1 MGTKIDNIIEGKAF
15 SFKKTLNFKGNL
27 VHIHTPLVMG
37 ILNVTPDS
45 FYDGGRYNSS
55 ESTLLK
61 QTERMLQE
69 GATIIDIGGYSSR
82 PGATDISPDEEKKR
96 TINCV
101 KLVSESFPEAYI
113 SVDTFRSE
121 VAREAVETGAC
132 MINDI
137 SGGNLDPQMFDTVA
151 SLGVPYVLMHMRGSP
166 QTMKE
171 LCQYDDLVGE
181 IIDDLQKKVARLRE
195 KGVSDIIIDPGF
207 GFAKNI
213 NQNYELLRR
222 LSVFQILDLP
232 ILAGLSRKSMIYKR
246 LNITPD
252 EALNGTTVLNT
263 LAVLNG
269 ASILRVHDV
278 KEAVQTIKIL
288 KYTYS

>member
-1 MGTKIDNIIEGKAF
+1 MKN
-15 SFKKTLNFKGNL
+15 TLNFKGNL
-27 VHIHTPLVMG
+27 VQIHTPLVMG

-45 FYDGGRYNSS
+45 FYDGGRYNNSDS
-55 ESTLLK
+55 ALLK
-61 QTERMLQE
+61 QAERMLEE

-82 PGATDISPDEEKKR
+82 PGATDISVEEEKKR
-96 TINCV
+96 TINCI
-101 KLVSESFPEAYI
+101 KQVSQSFPEAYL

-121 VAREAVETGAC
+121 VASEAVAAGAC

-137 SGGNLDPQMFDTVA
+137 SGGSLDPQMFDTVA

-166 QTMKE
+166 QNMKE

-181 IIDDLQKKVARLRE
+181 IIDHLQQKVTQLRDM
-195 KGVSDIIIDPGF
+195 GVSDIIIDPGF

-213 NQNYELLRR
+213 DQNYELLRK
-222 LSVFQILDLP
+222 LSAFQILDLP
-232 ILAGLSRKSMIYKR
+232 ILAGLSRKSMLYKR
-246 LNITPD
+246 LNISAD

-269 ASILRVHDV
+269 ATILRVHDV

>member
-1 MGTKIDNIIEGKAF
+1 MKN
-15 SFKKTLNFKGNL
+15 TLNFKGNL
-27 VHIHTPLVMG
+27 VQIHTPLVMG

-45 FYDGGRYNSS
+45 FYDGGRYNNSDS
-55 ESTLLK
+55 ALLK
-61 QTERMLQE
+61 QAERMLEE

-82 PGATDISPDEEKKR
+82 PGATDISVEEEKKR
-96 TINCV
+96 TINCI
-101 KLVSESFPEAYI
+101 KQVSQSFPEAYL

-121 VAREAVETGAC
+121 VASEAVAAGAC

-137 SGGNLDPQMFDTVA
+137 SGGSLDPQMFDTVA

-166 QTMKE
+166 QNMKE

-181 IIDDLQKKVARLRE
+181 IIDHLQQKVTQLRD

-213 NQNYELLRR
+213 DQNYELLRK
-222 LSVFQILDLP
+222 LSAFQILDLP
-232 ILAGLSRKSMIYKR
+232 ILAGLSRKSMLYKR
-246 LNITPD
+246 LNISAD

-269 ASILRVHDV
+269 ATILRVHDV

>member
-1 MGTKIDNIIEGKAF
+1 MGTKIDFSSEGKAF
-15 SFKKTLNFKGNL
+15 SLKNTFNFKGNL
-27 VHIHTPLVMG
+27 VHIHTPIVMG

-45 FYDGGRYNSS
+45 FYDGGRYNDN
-55 ESTLLK
+55 ETTLLK
-61 QTERMLQE
+61 QAEKMLQE

-82 PGATDISPDEEKKR
+82 PGAEHISVEEEKKR
-96 TINCV
+96 ALNCIE
-101 KLVSESFPEAYI
+101 LVSKAFPEAYI
-113 SVDTFRSE
+113 SVDTFRAE
-121 VAREAVETGAC
+121 VAREAVAAGAC

-151 SLGVPYVLMHMRGSP
+151 SLGVPYVLMHMRGTP
-166 QTMKE
+166 QNMKE
-171 LCQYDDLVGE
+171 KCQYDDLCGE
-181 IIDDLQKKVARLRE
+181 MIDYFQSKITQLRD
-195 KGVSDIIIDPGF
+195 KGIADIIIDPGF

-213 NQNYELLRR
+213 SQNYELLRKLR
-222 LSVFQILDLP
+222 VFEMLEVP
-232 ILAGLSRKSMIYKR
+232 ILVGLSRKSMIYKR
-246 LNITPD
+246 LEITPE

>member
-1 MGTKIDNIIEGKAF
+1 MKN
-15 SFKKTLNFKGNL
+15 TLNFKGNL
-27 VHIHTPLVMG
+27 VQIHTPLVMG

-45 FYDGGRYNSS
+45 FYDGGRYNNSDS
-55 ESTLLK
+55 ALLK
-61 QTERMLQE
+61 QAERMLEE

-82 PGATDISPDEEKKR
+82 PGATDISVEEEKKR
-96 TINCV
+96 TINCI
-101 KLVSESFPEAYI
+101 KQVSQSFPEAYL

-121 VAREAVETGAC
+121 VASEAVAAGAC

-137 SGGNLDPQMFDTVA
+137 SGGSLDPQMFDTVA

-166 QTMKE
+166 QNMKE

-181 IIDDLQKKVARLRE
+181 IIDHLQQKVTQLRD

-213 NQNYELLRR
+213 DQNYELLRK
-222 LSVFQILDLP
+222 LSAFQILDLP
-232 ILAGLSRKSMIYKR
+232 VLAGLSRKSMLYKR
-246 LNITPD
+246 LNISAD

-269 ASILRVHDV
+269 ATILRVHDV